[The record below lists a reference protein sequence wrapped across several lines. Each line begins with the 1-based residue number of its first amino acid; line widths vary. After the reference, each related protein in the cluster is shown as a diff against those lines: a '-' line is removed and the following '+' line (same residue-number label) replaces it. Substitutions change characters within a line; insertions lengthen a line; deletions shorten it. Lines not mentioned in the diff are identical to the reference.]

1 MSKLR
6 TEDKKK
12 AADVIIPVYR
22 PDERLFTLLERL
34 AAQTVKPRKIILVNT
49 GREIWEKAGADE
61 KLLNSAA
68 APLSEV
74 YHVTETAFDHGGTRN
89 LAVRFSAA
97 PYFVMMTQD
106 AVPADRRLLE
116 NLLSC
121 MDGRVKM
128 SYARQ
133 LPRKDADLLERFSR
147 RFNYGPESRTR
158 TEEDLPELGIK
169 TWFASDV
176 CAAYEREAFDAV
188 GGFVDHT
195 VFNEDMIFCAELLK
209 AGYAVRY
216 CAEARVIHSHHYT
229 GLQQLRRN
237 FDLAVSQTEHPEVFA
252 GVRSESE
259 GVRMVLSNARW
270 LVRKK
275 RADLIPD
282 LIKISACKYLGYRLG
297 KAYRVLPPALVK
309 KISTNRNY
317 WK

>member
-1 MSKLR
+1 MSSLR
-6 TEDKKK
+6 TGGKEK
-12 AADVIIPVYR
+12 AADVIIPVYH

-34 AAQTVKPRKIILVNT
+34 AAQTVKPRKIILINT

-61 KLLNSAA
+61 KLLQSAA

-74 YHVTETAFDHGGTRN
+74 YHVTEKAFDHGGTRN
-89 LAVRFSAA
+89 LAVRFSSA

-116 NLLSC
+116 NLLAC
-121 MDGRVKM
+121 MDGSVKM

-147 RFNYGPESRTR
+147 HFNYGPESRTR

-176 CAAYEREAFDAV
+176 CAAYERETFDAL
-188 GGFVDHT
+188 GGFVDRT
-195 VFNEDMIFCAELLK
+195 LFNEDMIFCAGLLK

-237 FDLAVSQTEHPEVFA
+237 FDLAVSQAEHPEVFA
-252 GVRSESE
+252 RVPSESE

-270 LVRKK
+270 LARKK
-275 RADLIPD
+275 RADLIPE
-282 LIKISACKYLGYRLG
+282 LVWISACKYLGYRLG
-297 KAYRVLPPALVK
+297 KAYRMLPAALVK

-317 WK
+317 WI